1 MNGDL
6 RQQILAFLD
15 ELTEEQR
22 WAFLV
27 LACAVI
33 EAVRNQRE
41 MSRKA
46 VRSRSEKRRKNK
58 VFGQKDITLSKQ

>member
-6 RQQILAFLD
+6 RQQLLAFLD

-41 MSRKA
+41 NVDGA
-46 VRSRSEKRRKNK
+46 
-58 VFGQKDITLSKQ
+58 LY

>member
-22 WAFLV
+22 RAFLV

-33 EAVRNQRE
+33 
-41 MSRKA
+41 
-46 VRSRSEKRRKNK
+46 
-58 VFGQKDITLSKQ
+58 